1 MFGCQIIQ
9 TCWCLVWKNISHS
22 PISQPCQAPTRV
34 SVMKMA
40 NMGYICWISKF
51 HYFWYKGLLPTIL
64 FRPHRPPLWVYM
76 SKYWIYSV
84 FWWKLLWQ
92 DQITGKWIM
101 MLWPWWCWWCQWCQ
115 WWWRWRFW
123 SGFQTGVLVETAHRG
138 KRWLSSDPDIQTHIS
153 HSFFIRG
160 GGGETQNSWPTNIW
174 EIKIHREI
182 QNITPRN
189 PNHFTEKSKKIFPK
203 MLNLRISL
211 NPKKSAN
218 SIYLLSENH
227 FFSFWK

>member
-1 MFGCQIIQ
+1 
-9 TCWCLVWKNISHS
+9 
-22 PISQPCQAPTRV
+22 
-34 SVMKMA
+34 
-40 NMGYICWISKF
+40 
-51 HYFWYKGLLPTIL
+51 
-64 FRPHRPPLWVYM
+64 M

-138 KRWLSSDPDIQTHIS
+138 KRWLRPRHTNTYF
-153 HSFFIRG
+153 SFLLHQR
-160 GGGETQNSWPTNIW
+160 
-174 EIKIHREI
+174 RRRRR
-182 QNITPRN
+182 RN
-189 PNHFTEKSKKIFPK
+189 PKQQIFEKSKFTEKSKILHQEIQTISRRNPKKIFPK

-211 NPKKSAN
+211 NPKKSEN
-218 SIYLLSENH
+218 PIYLLSENH
-227 FFSFWK
+227 FIFFLKIKQIKKSNAHAHTLDWCAFALDGVKRLPTNKAFIGAGLPLL